1 MPPTEGSD
9 EKVETRVEEG
19 ETIESALKRF
29 RRQCQRDGVLAEIK
43 KREYYEKPSV
53 RRKKKMLA
61 ARRRRS

>member
-1 MPPTEGSD
+1 M
-9 EKVETRVEEG
+9 ETRVEEG

-43 KREYYEKPSV
+43 KREFYEKPSV

>member
-1 MPPTEGSD
+1 VQEGG
-9 EKVETRVEEG
+9 KKQMETRVNQDES
-19 ETIESALKRF
+19 IDSALKRF

-53 RRKKKMLA
+53 KRKKKALA

>member
-1 MPPTEGSD
+1 M
-9 EKVETRVEEG
+9 ETRVEEG
-19 ETIESALKRF
+19 ESIESALKRF

>member
-1 MPPTEGSD
+1 M
-9 EKVETRVEEG
+9 KMETRVEEG
-19 ETIESALKRF
+19 ESIDSALKRF